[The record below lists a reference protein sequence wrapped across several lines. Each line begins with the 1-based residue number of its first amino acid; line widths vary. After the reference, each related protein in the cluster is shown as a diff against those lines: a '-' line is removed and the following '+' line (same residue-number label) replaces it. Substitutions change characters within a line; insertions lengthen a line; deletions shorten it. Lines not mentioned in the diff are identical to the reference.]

1 MMKTFCLLI
10 ITLLFSSVIFA
21 QSSDKMKLIND
32 NYRTGEQLLLEL
44 KHKQAL
50 KYFEQA
56 LKIDPKHT
64 ASLRAAGTCYDL
76 LGQYEKAL
84 ASYLKV
90 LNQNPYF
97 SRVIYYEIGRTYYRL
112 GQYYSALG
120 YFSQFGE
127 LQNLNN
133 NYFGLSVEREIQK
146 EAEYLRELSQ
156 SMLACQIS
164 IDSVQYHNIREVI
177 NVGPAINSVGDEY
190 FPYLVNNNSYLYYTK
205 RQSATQKEDVFVS
218 ENIKGIWQSGQSLSN
233 FNTKWN
239 EGMTTFVRD
248 GRKMYFTACE
258 RETVKGACDIWEA
271 ETDGKR
277 VKKAKSL
284 TDFINSD
291 SWDSQASISC
301 DGSIIYF
308 ASNRAG
314 GYGGTDI
321 WMSQKEEDGKWSE
334 PKNMGANVNTSG
346 DEEAPF
352 ITNDGKTLYFSS
364 TGHFG
369 MGEQDIYFVRKQRD
383 GLWSKPYNLGPPV
396 NSAARELG
404 FFLSADGKMGYFSSD
419 REGGYGGMD
428 IYKFELPAQLI
439 SDPIT
444 FVEGFVKDKDFGLP
458 VRTTVKIKGHP
469 EIETD
474 ERGRFFIC
482 FPANEGLKAEVNQ
495 MNFQK
500 YQNTFEIPEWDNT
513 KPFTIDLL
521 LEMNVHGFSGNQL
534 EESKTEIVE
543 DKPKPIDLQKV
554 STLSI
559 YYETNEAAL
568 NSRNKNHLDRFLGG
582 IEREK
587 ITKVEIIGYADS
599 VGSDAYNL
607 QLSEKRAKEVAT
619 FLKDKELV
627 INKVYLEGKGASTE
641 GSNNSENRRVEI
653 IIHSKM

>member
-1 MMKTFCLLI
+1 M

-21 QSSDKMKLIND
+21 QPSDRMKSIND

-56 LKIDPKHT
+56 LKIDPQHT

-84 ASYLKV
+84 GSYLKV
-90 LNQNPYF
+90 LDQNPYF
-97 SRVIYYEIGRTYYRL
+97 SRIIYYEIGRTYYRL
-112 GQYYSALG
+112 GQYHSALG

-133 NYFGLSVEREIQK
+133 SYFGLSVEREIQK

-164 IDSVQYHNIREVI
+164 IDSVQYHNIREVV
-177 NVGPAINSVGDEY
+177 NVGPAINTNGDEY
-190 FPYLVNNNSYLYYTK
+190 FPYLVNNNVYLYYTK
-205 RQSATQKEDVFVS
+205 RQDIAQKEDVFVS
-218 ENIKGIWQSGQSLSN
+218 EKLNNVWQAGQSLTSL
-233 FNTKWN
+233 NTKVN

-248 GRKMYFTACE
+248 GKKMYFTACE
-258 RETVKGACDIWEA
+258 RENVKGACDIWEA
-271 ETDGKR
+271 EAEGKK
-277 VKKAKSL
+277 VKKIQTVA
-284 TDFINSD
+284 DFLNSD
-291 SWDSQASISC
+291 SWDAQASISC
-301 DGSIIYF
+301 DGNVIYF
-308 ASNRAG
+308 ASNRPG

-321 WMSQKEEDGKWSE
+321 WISQKEEDGKWSE
-334 PKNMGANVNTSG
+334 PKNMGANVNTAG

-352 ITNDGKTLYFSS
+352 ITNDGKMLYFSS

-369 MGEQDIYFVRKQRD
+369 MGEQDIYFVRKQKD

-404 FFLSADGKMGYFSSD
+404 FFLSADGKVGYFSSD

-428 IYKFELPAQLI
+428 IYKFELPAQLTA
-439 SDPIT
+439 DPIT

-458 VRTTVKIKGHP
+458 VRTKVSIKGRP

-474 ERGRFFIC
+474 ERGRFFVC
-482 FPANEGLKAEVNQ
+482 FPANTGLKAVVNQ
-495 MNFQK
+495 MNFSP
-500 YQNTFEIPEWDNT
+500 YQHTFDIPEWDNT
-513 KPFTIDLL
+513 KPFTIDIL
-521 LEMNVHGFSGNQL
+521 LEMSVHSFSGAQG
-534 EESKTEIVE
+534 EKSKQPEVE
-543 DKPKPIDLQKV
+543 VAEKPKPVDLQKV

-559 YYETNEAAL
+559 YYETNEATL

-582 IEREK
+582 IEKDK
-587 ITKVEIIGYADS
+587 ITKIEIIGYADS
-599 VGSDAYNL
+599 VGSDGTNVV
-607 QLSEKRAKEVAT
+607 LSENRAKNVAT

-627 INKVYLEGKGASTE
+627 INKVYLEGRGT
-641 GSNNSENRRVEI
+641 SNDSQNNAENRRVEI